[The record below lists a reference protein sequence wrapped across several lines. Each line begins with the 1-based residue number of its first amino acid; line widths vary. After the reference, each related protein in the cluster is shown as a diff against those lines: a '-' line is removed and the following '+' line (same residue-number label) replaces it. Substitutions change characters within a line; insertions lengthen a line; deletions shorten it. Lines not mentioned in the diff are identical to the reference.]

1 MERGPSD
8 PNRFD
13 PWAGHRFGGMRWFAF
28 STLAHVG
35 LLVLLA
41 TITLTVM
48 RKVEEIRVSVTDD
61 GGVGAE
67 SADGANSL
75 QDLAGVLRQE
85 KAAPQRAAPSG
96 PVIQGVRAPDMPRL
110 AGVGPKLGAGPAI
123 ETVSTSLGGG
133 SGLSLGGAAGG
144 LGGLGGGFGDYV
156 GGLRKVGLDV
166 ALVIDTTDSM
176 QFVIDDVKEKLSA
189 LVASIQRMVPT
200 SRIGIVVYRD
210 RGDDYV
216 VKWTDLSF
224 NTKKLQDFLAGI
236 SARGGG
242 DWEEAVKEALD
253 AAVND
258 LKWRKQSKRMIILVG
273 GSPPHQVDEP
283 GVRRIVRDFRADG
296 GHVSA
301 IDVTHRMHEE
311 FDRNLWQ
318 SLHGKKPYQP
328 SPFPDYFK
336 ETTRVFTDISR
347 DGGGE
352 LVVLD
357 QDKALMRSI
366 FELTFGSRWKTEMAK
381 YLNELS

>member
-1 MERGPSD
+1 
-8 PNRFD
+8 
-13 PWAGHRFGGMRWFAF
+13 
-28 STLAHVG
+28 
-35 LLVLLA
+35 
-41 TITLTVM
+41 
-48 RKVEEIRVSVTDD
+48 
-61 GGVGAE
+61 
-67 SADGANSL
+67 
-75 QDLAGVLRQE
+75 
-85 KAAPQRAAPSG
+85 
-96 PVIQGVRAPDMPRL
+96 
-110 AGVGPKLGAGPAI
+110 
-123 ETVSTSLGGG
+123 
-133 SGLSLGGAAGG
+133 
-144 LGGLGGGFGDYV
+144 
-156 GGLRKVGLDV
+156 
-166 ALVIDTTDSM
+166 M

-216 VKWTDLSF
+216 VRWTDLSF

-242 DWEEAVKEALD
+242 DWEEAVRDALD

-258 LKWRKQSKRMIILVG
+258 LKWRKQSKRLIVLVG
-273 GSPPHQVDEP
+273 GSPPHQVDESA
-283 GVRRIVRDFRADG
+283 VRRIVRNFREDG
-296 GHVSA
+296 GYVSA

-311 FDRNLWQ
+311 FDRNLWK
-318 SLHGKKPYQP
+318 SLHGTKPYQP

-336 ETTRVFTDISR
+336 ETARTFADISR

-381 YLNELS
+381 YLNDLS